1 MYREN
6 YITAL
11 RTELLEMV
19 SEQLTPVA
27 MRYGYSEVPL
37 ETNIKW
43 RPQVLILGNY
53 SSGKSTL
60 INEFLGVDV
69 QGTGQAPT
77 DDSFTVITYDENEP
91 SDAPIRV
98 TDQRDG
104 KFLLNDPEYPFE
116 SLKKHGQRFAS
127 HFKLK
132 KVNSPFLK
140 NLAIID
146 TPGMLDSITERDR
159 GYNYQDVI
167 GDLAQIADLVLVLF
181 DPHKAGTVREAHTS
195 LRDTLP
201 AKTFEDRMLYVL
213 NRIDECASMTDLLR
227 VYGTLCWNLS
237 QITGRKDIPMI
248 HLTYSTSAAKKKD
261 RENDFSASYLRYL
274 DNQREELKKAVLL
287 APCHRLDNLATF
299 VETHGERLCHFLEGM
314 ISYRRKARQFSVRS
328 FFAGLAGSM
337 VLGAAGWLGLM
348 TIPPFAGLAP
358 MLQLSG
364 MGVLSAIIL
373 FFYLALVQKY
383 FYSRFLKKWL
393 RQLDGLTPLPNQ
405 TRRDT
410 WASIRDLLYVN
421 LKHNNGH
428 YPLSR
433 VMSEYGMVKEIHE
446 KGSREIREALKELA
460 GIAQN
465 EGSWT
470 EGETG
475 PVPYWADP
483 EAAAMNDA

>member
-1 MYREN
+1 MYRDN

-43 RPQVLILGNY
+43 RPQVLVLGNY

-60 INEFLGVDV
+60 INEFLGTTI

-91 SDAPIRV
+91 DDAPIRV

-116 SLKKHGQRFAS
+116 TMKKHGQRFAS

-132 KVNSPFLK
+132 KVNSPFLR

-201 AKTFEDRMLYVL
+201 AKTFEDRVLYVL

-248 HLTYSTSAAKKKD
+248 HLTYSTAAAEKSGQA
-261 RENDFSASYLRYL
+261 ENVQASYLHYL
-274 DNQREELKKAVLL
+274 ENQREELKKAVLQ
-287 APCHRLDNLATF
+287 APCHRLDNLASF

-314 ISYRRKARQFSVRS
+314 ISYRKHARLFRVKS
-328 FFAGLAGSM
+328 FFTGLALSLVG
-337 VLGAAGWLGLM
+337 GAAGWLGLM
-348 TIPPFAGLAP
+348 SLTPFAGLDP
-358 MLQLSG
+358 VLQLSG
-364 MGVLSAIIL
+364 AGFLSTIL
-373 FFYLALVQKY
+373 FILWLALVQKY
-383 FYSRFLKKWL
+383 FYGRFLKKWL
-393 RQLDGLTPLPNQ
+393 RQLDRLTPLPNQ
-405 TRRDT
+405 TRRDS

-421 LKHNNGH
+421 LKNSGGR
-428 YPLSR
+428 YSLSQ
-433 VMSEYGMVKEIHE
+433 VLGEHAMVKQIHQ

-460 GIAQN
+460 GINPDQPL
-465 EGSWT
+465 S
-470 EGETG
+470 GEKAE
-475 PVPYWADP
+475 PVVPYWSETETAR
-483 EAAAMNDA
+483 EEK

>member
-1 MYREN
+1 MYRDN

-43 RPQVLILGNY
+43 RPQVLVLGNY

-60 INEFLGVDV
+60 INEFLGMAV

-77 DDSFTVITYDENEP
+77 DDSFTVLTYDESEP
-91 SDAPIRV
+91 DGAPVRV

-116 SLKKHGQRFAS
+116 TMKKHGQRFAS

-201 AKTFEDRMLYVL
+201 AKTFEDRVLYVL

-248 HLTYSTSAAKKKD
+248 HLTYSPSATEKSGRSED
-261 RENDFSASYLRYL
+261 PQSAYLHFL
-274 DNQREELKKAVLL
+274 ENQREELKKAVLQ
-287 APCHRLDNLATF
+287 APCHRLDNLASF

-314 ISYRRKARQFSVRS
+314 ISYRKKARLFRVKS
-328 FFAGLAGSM
+328 FFTGLAISLVGG
-337 VLGAAGWLGLM
+337 VAGGLGLM
-348 TIPPFAGLAP
+348 GLPPFAGLDP
-358 MLQLSG
+358 VLQITGAGLLST
-364 MGVLSAIIL
+364 VIL
-373 FFYLALVQKY
+373 IFWLALAQKY

-393 RQLDGLTPLPNQ
+393 RQLDSLTPLPNQ
-405 TRRDT
+405 TRRDS

-421 LKHNNGH
+421 LKNSNGRFSLSQVLGEHATVKQIHN
-428 YPLSR
+428 R
-433 VMSEYGMVKEIHE
+433 
-446 KGSREIREALKELA
+446 GSREIREALKELA
-460 GIAQN
+460 GIAMDDN
-465 EGSWT
+465 AWAEK
-470 EGETG
+470 EAG
-475 PVPYWADP
+475 PVPYWANA
-483 EAAAMNDA
+483 EAPLNSR

>member
-1 MYREN
+1 MYRDD

-43 RPQVLILGNY
+43 RPQVLVLGNY

-60 INEFLGVDV
+60 INEFLGTTV

-77 DDSFTVITYDENEP
+77 DDSFTVITYDDEEP
-91 SDAPIRV
+91 EDAPVRV

-116 SLKKHGQRFAS
+116 TLKKHGQRFAS

-201 AKTFEDRMLYVL
+201 SKTFEDRVLYVL
-213 NRIDECASMTDLLR
+213 NRIDECVSMTDLLR

-248 HLTYSTSAAKKKD
+248 HLTYSAKAAEKSSLGAD
-261 RENDFSASYLRYL
+261 PQSSYLQYL
-274 DNQREELKKAVLL
+274 ENQREDLKKAVLQ
-287 APCHRLDNLATF
+287 APCHRLDNLASF
-299 VETHGERLCHFLEGM
+299 VETHGERLSHFLEGM
-314 ISYRRKARQFSVRS
+314 ISYRRKARLFRVKS
-328 FFAGLAGSM
+328 FFAGLAVALVGG
-337 VLGAAGWLGLM
+337 VAGWAGLM
-348 TIPPFAGLAP
+348 YLGPVAGLDP
-358 MLQLSG
+358 TLQLV
-364 MGVLSAIIL
+364 GVGILSAIVFIL
-373 FFYLALVQKY
+373 WLSLVQKY
-383 FYSRFLKKWL
+383 FYNRFLKKWL
-393 RQLDGLTPLPNQ
+393 RQLDRLTPLPNQ
-405 TRRDT
+405 TRRDS
-410 WASIRDLLYVN
+410 WASIRDLLFVN
-421 LKHNNGH
+421 LKNSGGN
-428 YPLSR
+428 YSLSQ
-433 VMSEYGMVKEIHE
+433 VLGEYAMVKEIHGR
-446 KGSREIREALKELA
+446 GSREIREALKELA
-460 GIAQN
+460 GITIMDD
-465 EGSWT
+465 GS
-470 EGETG
+470 EKG
-475 PVPYWADP
+475 PIPYWSDT
-483 EAAAMNDA
+483 EAVLEEK

>member
-1 MYREN
+1 MYRDN

-43 RPQVLILGNY
+43 RPQVLVLGNY

-60 INEFLGVDV
+60 INEFLETTI

-91 SDAPIRV
+91 DDAPIRV

-116 SLKKHGQRFAS
+116 TMKKHGQRFAS

-132 KVNSPFLK
+132 KVNSPFLR

-159 GYNYQDVI
+159 GYNYQEVI

-201 AKTFEDRMLYVL
+201 AKTFEDRVLYVL
-213 NRIDECASMTDLLR
+213 NRIDECASLTDLLR

-248 HLTYSTSAAKKKD
+248 RLTYSTLAAAKNSQG
-261 RENDFSASYLRYL
+261 ENPRATYLHYL
-274 DNQREELKKAVLL
+274 ENQREELKKAVLQ
-287 APCHRLDNLATF
+287 APCHRLDNLASF

-314 ISYRRKARQFSVRS
+314 ISYRKKARLFRVKS
-328 FFAGLAGSM
+328 FFTGLAVSLVG
-337 VLGAAGWLGLM
+337 GAAGWLGLM
-348 TIPPFAGLAP
+348 TLPPFAGLDP
-358 MLQLSG
+358 VLQLTG
-364 MGVLSAIIL
+364 AGFLSTIL
-373 FFYLALVQKY
+373 FILWLALVQKY
-383 FYSRFLKKWL
+383 FYGRFLKKWL
-393 RQLDGLTPLPNQ
+393 RQLDRLTPLQNQ
-405 TRRDT
+405 TRRDS

-421 LKHNNGH
+421 LKNSSGR
-428 YPLSR
+428 YSLSQ
-433 VMSEYGMVKEIHE
+433 VLGEHAMVKQIHQ

-460 GIAQN
+460 GINSDQPFSEDKA
-465 EGSWT
+465 E
-470 EGETG
+470 
-475 PVPYWADP
+475 PVVPYWS
-483 EAAAMNDA
+483 EAETALEEK